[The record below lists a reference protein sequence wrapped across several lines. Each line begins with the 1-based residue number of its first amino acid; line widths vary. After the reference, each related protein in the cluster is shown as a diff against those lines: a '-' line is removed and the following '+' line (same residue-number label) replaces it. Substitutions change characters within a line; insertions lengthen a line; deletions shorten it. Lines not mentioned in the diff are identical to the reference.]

1 MGRSIVFSNNTPKKQ
16 VYKTIRRG
24 IQALLAVA
32 CVSPLCLD
40 SAAHAQLRT
49 GRQAPR
55 DYYPQAT
62 SAKVPRSTNNALR
75 EKGQWEASP
84 RASKAQRSLESIS
97 DDPASQDLTRLS
109 SNVQDESHPKV
120 LAANATSNRPVVNRP
135 AVNRP
140 VVTEVAQAKFET
152 QSQVESRLDTGLP
165 QPSIALAS
173 HPVAT
178 RQVPANA
185 GNVIKR
191 VTPARV
197 VSDQIVSDQ
206 AIAIQPPTSSTV
218 IDPPEMES
226 YSEGHSYSEGY
237 VVEEPMGYPN
247 LHSTCGDP
255 ACSECGPGYPTLN
268 IRIGIPPLFRCDR
281 ITARLEAA
289 TFFPS
294 GQSIPSLVRTAEIG
308 VPGSTDLFGGTKNLD
323 QSVQGVRVEFGWLFG
338 IAHCNTLQFRFFDA
352 GAQSLTFDSPTSSA
366 TSIVR
371 PYQDGSVNPIV
382 QDSLSIKEPGISN
395 GSVLAHAFSEVQG
408 GDILFKRQWLRNG
421 DSTTDWL
428 VGYQNARLTDSIDVH
443 STTLPTGSTT
453 LLELRDQFR
462 TVNQFQGATLGL
474 SRMVYSPRWS
484 LGSLFKLGLGDM
496 QRDVTIAGFQKVGS
510 AVATNNGL
518 LARSPASGVYSSNTF
533 GFSPEANV
541 TLGYRLTQN
550 LEATLGYTYLGLPK
564 VARAGEQIDTVADLD
579 STNPTRPRF
588 TLQESNFSLHSLN
601 YGLQYRY

>member
-1 MGRSIVFSNNTPKKQ
+1 MGRSIVFSNHTPKKLTR
-16 VYKTIRRG
+16 KTLRRG
-24 IQALLAVA
+24 IQALLVVA
-32 CVSPLCLD
+32 CVSPICID

-49 GRQAPR
+49 GREAAR
-55 DYYPQAT
+55 EFYPQAT
-62 SAKVPRSTNNALR
+62 STKVPRSSSHPLR
-75 EKGQWEASP
+75 DQNQAEAFT
-84 RASKAQRSLESIS
+84 RASKPQRSLESIS
-97 DDPASQDLTRLS
+97 EDPVPQDLTRLPS
-109 SNVQDESHPKV
+109 SGQAESLPKV
-120 LAANATSNRPVVNRP
+120 LAAKATSNRPVVNQP
-135 AVNRP
+135 VVNRP
-140 VVTEVAQAKFET
+140 VVTEVAQTKLEAP
-152 QSQVESRLDTGLP
+152 SQVHSRLDSGSP
-165 QPSIALAS
+165 PSSIALAS
-173 HPVAT
+173 HSAAT

-185 GNVIKR
+185 ANVIKR

-197 VSDQIVSDQ
+197 VSDQTV
-206 AIAIQPPTSSTV
+206 AVTPLETSTV
-218 IDPPEMES
+218 IDPPYVDDS
-226 YSEGHSYSEGY
+226 SEGY
-237 VVEEPMGYPN
+237 VVDEPMGDPSI
-247 LHSTCGDP
+247 HSTCGDP

-294 GQSIPSLVRTAEIG
+294 SQSFPALVRTAEIG
-308 VPGSTDLFGGTKNLD
+308 VPGSTDLFGGTENLD
-323 QSVQGVRVEFGWLFG
+323 QSVQGIRGEFGWLFG

-382 QDSLSIKEPGISN
+382 QDAVSIKEPGISN

-408 GDILFKRQWLRNG
+408 GDVLFKRQWLQNC

-428 VGYQNARLTDSIDVH
+428 VGYQTAKLTDSIDVH
-443 STTLPTGSTT
+443 STTVPTGSTT

-462 TVNQFQGATLGL
+462 TVNQFQGATFGL

-484 LGSLFKLGLGDM
+484 LGSMFKLGLGDM

-510 AVATNNGL
+510 AAASNNGL

-533 GFSPEANV
+533 VVSPEVNV

-579 STNPTRPRF
+579 SANPTRPRF